1 MKNFCKYVKVHAAI
15 IKNFEKKEKKEII
28 PLTVKE
34 SKSYHKQKACY
45 IWKKKFTI
53 DDEKYHKAKDHYH
66 YTGKYKGATH
76 DICYLIYKTPK

>member
-1 MKNFCKYVKVHAAI
+1 MK
-15 IKNFEKKEKKEII
+15 KKKKEII

-34 SKSYHKQKACY
+34 SKSYHEQKACY

-66 YTGKYKGATH
+66 YPGKY
-76 DICYLIYKTPK
+76 